1 MSRANLRRPGSD
13 EFAPYYGR
21 YIERVPDGDILP
33 LLERQ
38 IDDVRGTLGRVPES
52 QENVPHPPY
61 TWTLRQVVG
70 HLIDVE
76 KVFGYRA
83 HRFACNDLRP
93 IPGMEQDDFVAN
105 LDYQCVTLASL
116 TNEWEQVRLANIP
129 FLRRIPPQA
138 WDRIGTIDG
147 NILSVRAIAY
157 ILVGHVTY
165 HLDIVRKRVS

>member
-1 MSRANLRRPGSD
+1 MSRPILRQPGVD

-21 YIERVPDGDILP
+21 YIERVPDGDILT
-33 LLERQ
+33 LLDRQ
-38 IDDVRGTLGRVPES
+38 IDDIRETLGRVSKE
-52 QENVPHPPY
+52 QENIVHPLY
-61 TWTLRQVVG
+61 TWTVRQVAG

-105 LDYQCVTLASL
+105 LDYRSVTLSSL
-116 TNEWEQVRLANIP
+116 TFELEQVRRANIP
-129 FLRRIPPQA
+129 FLKRIPPQA